1 MHVTRFVAKSK
12 LLGCRI
18 NMEKFGFHKVL
29 NNPKDGQAAIT
40 HMRPEILG
48 DRRDNRRSSGV
59 SGQSAG
65 AFQTSSLKIDN
76 CPHNSI
82 ALSNRIGASASDFPN
97 IPNHSPI
104 LIDSN
109 YVYSIEKRDDVN
121 PGSLGLAGH
130 LRLWGKWSLGQPV
143 RVEPFD
149 LAKHYINTMDILIDF
164 RVKARSHSNPI
175 PHEDLIETFKRNYMN
190 QILQPTQPIIMDYQL
205 SLFTLSIDNIQIV
218 EVNEN
223 DGLPQIQDSKDLST
237 KGILFK
243 QTEITFYPY
252 DGSQL
257 NIVKPKSLQ
266 KKKLGFGSSTK
277 PSARKNLINPDFK
290 LEDLGIGGLNSEFQE
305 IFRRAFNSRILPPEL
320 AEKLNYKHCKGLL
333 LYGPPGT
340 GKTLIARKLS
350 KMLNGN
356 EPKIVNGPEML
367 NKFVGASE
375 ENIRNLF
382 KDAEAEYKLKGDD
395 SDLHVII
402 FDELDS
408 VFKQRGSSKSDG
420 TGVGDNVVNQL
431 LAKMDGVDQLNNIL
445 IIGMTNRL
453 DLIDNA
459 LLRPGR
465 FELQIEISLP
475 DEKGRKDILLIHTK
489 TLSENKFLNKDVDFD
504 ELAILTKNFTGA
516 ELEGLCNSAKSFAL
530 SRHTKSGAVAQID
543 FDSIAKFEIV
553 RNDFLLALNEVKPAF
568 GTDEED
574 LASSAP
580 HGIIEFSPKIKQ
592 IFDRGQSYI
601 DEVRTSETDSL
612 ISVLLHGP
620 SGSGKTAIA
629 CTLALNSDFPFIKL
643 LSAESVVGMGELQKI
658 SYIDNFFRDV
668 YKSSLSV
675 VVLDKIETLIN
686 YVGIGPRFSNDILQ
700 VLKVYLTKKPP
711 KGRRLLILGTT
722 SLYLVLKAMELDDC
736 FVNKI
741 AVPPITKSEEIGKIL
756 TKVGYRDSDREQILD
771 QLSRFDIN
779 IGVKKLFQVLMNS
792 KYLRSDAD
800 GVVENIIEA
809 QSG

>member
-1 MHVTRFVAKSK
+1 
-12 LLGCRI
+12 
-18 NMEKFGFHKVL
+18 MEKFGFHKVT
-29 NNPKDGQAAIT
+29 NNPAAGQPQIS
-40 HMRPEILG
+40 HSRPKAPPA
-48 DRRDNRRSSGV
+48 NQQYTKPVKRSI
-59 SGQSAG
+59 
-65 AFQTSSLKIDN
+65 KIDN
-76 CPHNSI
+76 CPHNGI
-82 ALSNRIGASASDFPN
+82 ALSNRIGAHPLDFPD
-97 IPNHSPI
+97 IPNLSPV
-104 LIDSN
+104 LIDEN
-109 YVYSIEKRDDVN
+109 YVYSIEKVEDN
-121 PGSLGLAGH
+121 KPGTLGLAGH
-130 LRLWGKWSLGQPV
+130 SRNWGKWSLGQPV
-143 RVEPFD
+143 VVEPYNIFNSGSSKQY
-149 LAKHYINTMDILIDF
+149 LNSVEILIDF

-175 PHEDLIETFKRNYMN
+175 KHEDLVETFMRNYEN
-190 QILQPTQPIIMDYQL
+190 QILQPTQPIIMDFQ
-205 SLFTLSIDNIQIV
+205 STLFSLSIDSVQVVDI
-218 EVNEN
+218 NEK
-223 DGLPQIQDSKDLST
+223 DGLPSIHDSRDLST

-243 QTEITFYPY
+243 QTEVTFYAY
-252 DGSQL
+252 DGSTI
-257 NIVKPKSLQ
+257 NIVKPKNLQ
-266 KKKLGFGSSTK
+266 GKKLGLGSHR
-277 PSARKNLINPDFK
+277 PRARKQLINPDFK
-290 LEDLGIGGLNSEFQE
+290 LEDLGIGGLDSEFQE

-320 AEKLNYKHCKGLL
+320 AEKLQYKHCKGLL

-367 NKFVGASE
+367 NKYVGASE

-382 KDAEAEYKLKGDD
+382 KDAEAEYKQKGDD

-408 VFKQRGSSKSDG
+408 VFKQRGSGKSDG

-453 DLIDNA
+453 DLIDKA

-465 FELQIEISLP
+465 FELQIEIALP

-489 TLSENKFLNKDVDFD
+489 SLAENNFLTDDVDFD
-504 ELAILTKNFTGA
+504 ELSILTKNFTGA

-543 FDSIAKFEIV
+543 YDSISNFEIC
-553 RNDFLLALNEVKPAF
+553 RNDFLLALNEVKPAY

-574 LASSAP
+574 LASAAP
-580 HGIIEFSPKIKQ
+580 HGIVEFSQRIKE
-592 IFDRGQSYI
+592 IFDRGQSFI
-601 DEVRTSETDSL
+601 DEVKTSETDSL

-722 SLYLVLKAMELDDC
+722 SLYTVLKQMELDDC
-736 FVNKI
+736 FNNKI
-741 AVPPITKSEEIGKIL
+741 AVPPITKPEEIGRILGKI
-756 TKVGYRDSDREQILD
+756 GYMNQSGEREAILS
-771 QLSRFDIN
+771 QLSGYQIN

-792 KYLRSDAD
+792 KYLRSDIN
-800 GVVENIIEA
+800 GVVENILEA
-809 QSG
+809 QST

>member
-1 MHVTRFVAKSK
+1 
-12 LLGCRI
+12 
-18 NMEKFGFHKVL
+18 MEKFGFHKVT
-29 NNPKDGQAAIT
+29 NNSGAGQPHIT
-40 HMRPEILG
+40 HVRPNPQQVPAPPSNHSMAK
-48 DRRDNRRSSGV
+48 RDFV
-59 SGQSAG
+59 V
-65 AFQTSSLKIDN
+65 DN
-76 CPHNSI
+76 SPNNKV
-82 ALSNRIGASASDFPN
+82 ALSNCIGVNPQDFSD
-97 IPNHSPI
+97 IPNRSPV
-104 LIDSN
+104 LVDGH
-109 YVYSIEKRDDVN
+109 YVYTIEKDDGVA
-121 PGSLGLAGH
+121 PGSIGLAGH
-130 LRLWGKWSLGQPV
+130 VRSWGKWSLGQTA
-143 RVEPFD
+143 RVQPYNIFQSGSSKQYLNSIE
-149 LAKHYINTMDILIDF
+149 IIIDF
-164 RVKARSHSNPI
+164 RSKSKANSNPI
-175 PHEDLIETFKRNYMN
+175 SHDELVDIFMKNFEN
-190 QILQPTQPIIMDYQL
+190 QILQPTQMMVMDFKGNIF
-205 SLFTLSIDNIQIV
+205 SLLIDSVQVVDINQK
-218 EVNEN
+218 
-223 DGLPQIQDSKDLST
+223 DGLPSIQDSREMST

-243 QTEITFYPY
+243 QSDVIFYGAE
-252 DGSQL
+252 GSVI
-257 NIVKPKSLQ
+257 NISKPQNLQ
-266 KKKLGFGSSTK
+266 GKRLGFGSHK
-277 PSARKNLINPDFK
+277 PRARKQLINPDFK
-290 LEDLGIGGLNSEFQE
+290 LEDLGIGGLDSEFQE

-320 AEKLNYKHCKGLL
+320 AEKLQYKHCKGLL

-367 NKFVGASE
+367 NKYVGASE

-382 KDAEAEYKLKGDD
+382 KDAEAEYKKKGDD

-465 FELQIEISLP
+465 FELQIEIALP

-489 TLSENKFLNKDVDFD
+489 SLKENNFLAKDVDFD
-504 ELAILTKNFTGA
+504 ELSILTKNFTGA

-530 SRHTKSGAVAQID
+530 SRHTKSGTVAQID
-543 FDSIAKFEIV
+543 YDSINNFIIS

-574 LASSAP
+574 LTLAAP
-580 HGIIEFSPKIKQ
+580 HGIVEYSPRIKQ
-592 IFDRGQSYI
+592 IFDRGQSFI

-612 ISVLLHGP
+612 VSVLLHGP

-629 CTLALNSDFPFIKL
+629 STLALNSDFPFIKM

-658 SYIDNFFRDV
+658 LFIDNFFRDV

-686 YVGIGPRFSNDILQ
+686 YVAIGPRFSNDILQ

-711 KGRRLLILGTT
+711 KNRRLLILVTT
-722 SLYLVLKAMELDDC
+722 SLYSVLKNMDLEDC
-736 FVNKI
+736 FNNTI
-741 AVPPITKSEEIGKIL
+741 AVPSITKAEEVGKIL
-756 TKVGYRDSDREQILD
+756 TKIGYMTENGEHKLIVE
-771 QLSRFDIN
+771 QLSRYDIN

-792 KYLRSDAD
+792 KYLRSTPEE
-800 GVVENIIEA
+800 VVENIIEA
-809 QSG
+809 HSS